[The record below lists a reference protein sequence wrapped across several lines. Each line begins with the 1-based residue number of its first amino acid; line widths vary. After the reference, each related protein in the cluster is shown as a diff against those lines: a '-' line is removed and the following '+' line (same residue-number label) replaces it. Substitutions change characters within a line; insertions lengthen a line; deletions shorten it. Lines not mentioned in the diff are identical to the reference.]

1 MARDV
6 RTSAALRIPTL
17 AAFGLTAVAGA
28 LLGTRVGELWAFT
41 VDDTFITLQYAKH
54 LAQGYGPVW
63 NIGGPPAEGYTA
75 VLWMVILA
83 FVELLSGKGV
93 LGAKLLSVV
102 FAGLSVALAA
112 RFAYKGSVGTSRSAR
127 MFAACLPIAVA
138 ASYWKLA
145 VHAVTGM
152 ETTLAA
158 ALVAGFST
166 LALRVR
172 AEGDR
177 ASLRAFFV
185 LGLCCILARP
195 ETVLL
200 VGVSLAVIYLQVDA
214 PSRRALLLQGAL
226 FLLLPGLGYFAAR
239 YAYFGLPFPLPFYV
253 KAQGHGNFA
262 GLPDVRAFFADFV
275 LSRPFLPALF
285 FTGAALSA
293 RLIVAPF
300 LGAVALTLFF
310 LFPSH
315 IMGFEQRYLMPILP
329 VFLGLMGV
337 GAAHTFDAIA
347 LRFKRPR
354 LRFGLEVVVSA
365 LLTAL
370 SLSPFPEGYAASRAR
385 WQAYGKGL
393 ATAHLAL
400 ARDLQ
405 QYQQKAERRVIA
417 LLDVGVVAYATNWTV
432 IDTYGLNDAR
442 VALSRR
448 GDVAH
453 VFGQHPDLL
462 VLVSKRADTF
472 VAEYP
477 WEVALAQAAAGE
489 DFVWVR
495 SYPFEADYHL
505 ALYARADTP
514 LERALRPR

>member
-1 MARDV
+1 
-6 RTSAALRIPTL
+6 
-17 AAFGLTAVAGA
+17 
-28 LLGTRVGELWAFT
+28 
-41 VDDTFITLQYAKH
+41 
-54 LAQGYGPVW
+54 
-63 NIGGPPAEGYTA
+63 
-75 VLWMVILA
+75 
-83 FVELLSGKGV
+83 
-93 LGAKLLSVV
+93 
-102 FAGLSVALAA
+102 LSVALAG

-127 MFAACLPIAVA
+127 MFAAALPIAVA

-166 LALRVR
+166 LALRAR
-172 AEGDR
+172 AQGDR
-177 ASLRAFFV
+177 AGLRALFIV
-185 LGLCCILARP
+185 GLCCVLARP
-195 ETVLL
+195 ETALL
-200 VGVSLAVIYLQVDA
+200 VGVALIVIYAQVDG
-214 PSRRALLLQGAL
+214 PTRRGLLVQGAI
-226 FLLLPGLGYFAAR
+226 FLVLPGVSYFAAR

-262 GLPDVRAFFADFV
+262 GLPEVRTFFADFV
-275 LSRPFLPALF
+275 QSRPFLPALF

-300 LGAVALTLFF
+300 LGAVALTVFF

-337 GAAHTFDAIA
+337 GAAHTFDAVA
-347 LRFKRPR
+347 QRFKRPVQ
-354 LRFGLEVVVSA
+354 RFGLEVLVLA

-370 SLSPFPEGYAASRAR
+370 ALSPFPVGYEVSRAR

-405 QYQQKAERRVIA
+405 QHQQKAERRVIA
-417 LLDVGVVAYATNWTV
+417 LLDVGVVAYATHWTV

-453 VFGQHPDLL
+453 VFAQHPDLL
-462 VLVSKRADTF
+462 VLVSRRADTF

-495 SYPFEADYHL
+495 SYPFEDDYHL